1 MFTLENWVGLGGIL
15 YGELAF
21 FALLAIL
28 PFVDRNPNR
37 YWRKRPIVMILALG
51 LLLVL
56 IALTALMAVTP
67 AKQHLGM

>member
-1 MFTLENWVGLGGIL
+1 
-15 YGELAF
+15 
-21 FALLAIL
+21 
-28 PFVDRNPNR
+28 
-37 YWRKRPIVMILALG
+37 MILALG